1 MAAGV
6 HAAVVAAAAA
16 VEVAVVVAMP
26 AACAVVDAATAAVV
40 AVCPMMA
47 DLTHSIPIWT
57 KVFTTLFKAVRPTL
71 LNASFA
77 DMLPV
82 TMPVSALLATEP
94 RESKAAAAA

>member
-40 AVCPMMA
+40 AVWPIMA
-47 DLTHSIPIWT
+47 DLTHSTPICT
-57 KVFTTLFKAVRPTL
+57 KVFTRLFKTVLPKDLAASSASMLLVIRPVRVL
-71 LNASFA
+71 E
-77 DMLPV
+77 
-82 TMPVSALLATEP
+82 ALLPNAVN
-94 RESKAAAAA
+94 AAAAA